1 MLFKKQENKLYLDI
15 LDNEIKTGSMYNL
28 KSARLVY
35 VKGKGALSVNHD
47 TIADSYWG
55 SRTIS
60 EIKLNDIPLIQ
71 MNSPGCPTCESIVST
86 GYGIEKAECS
96 ELGSI
101 SDKINSD
108 FVSLDK
114 SIEDLEP
121 LLLLMQSG
129 LYIIADALCYP
140 TDGNGNFFWNVPNEP
155 VECKATACAYLSE
168 IFQTVTGN
176 PVFLYPTQ
184 STDCYNEDR
193 VENYVKVFNENYN
206 DNLPRAIVYNF
217 GEFINFV
224 IDGHHKACAA
234 ALAGKPLNCIMII
247 PCTSQG
253 YTYNTK
259 DNGKELLCL
268 QFGQIYIPSQ
278 QIPKKYRPKYHYHQL
293 VIHNNSKITAG
304 DICHREWEQK
314 YVNAVKKYPSFEEFA
329 NMISFDLSADD
340 ITQELINQNISLCE
354 FDNEARQNLKSIL
367 CILKF
372 NDDKRLKS
380 TAMACAKIEQY
391 CSVKK
396 MAFSIL
402 LDMKD
407 DDEAEQFFID
417 YIVNCDDKKDPLL
430 SAANSFWD

>member
-1 MLFKKQENKLYLDI
+1 MLFKKRENKLYLDI

-35 VKGKGALSVNHD
+35 VKGKGALSVSQD

-60 EIKLNDIPLIQ
+60 EIKLNDVPLIQ
-71 MNSPGCPTCESIVST
+71 INSPGCPTCESIVST
-86 GYGIEKAECS
+86 GYGIEKAECR

-114 SIEDLEP
+114 SIEDLKS
-121 LLLLMQSG
+121 LLLLLESG

-140 TDGNGNFFWNVPNEP
+140 TDGDGNFFWDVPNEP
-155 VECKATACAYLSE
+155 VECKATACGYLSE
-168 IFQTVTGN
+168 TFQTVPGN

-184 STDCYNEDR
+184 STDCYNENR
-193 VENYVKVFNENYN
+193 VEYYENMFNEIYN
-206 DNLPRAIVYNF
+206 DNQPRAVVYNF
-217 GEFINFV
+217 GEFINFI

-234 ALAGKPLNCIMII
+234 ALAGQPLKCIMII
-247 PCTSQG
+247 PCTCQG
-253 YTYNTK
+253 YTYNKK
-259 DNGKELLCL
+259 DNGKELSCL
-268 QFGQIYIPSQ
+268 QFGQIYMPAQ
-278 QIPKKYRPKYHYHQL
+278 QIPEKYRPKYHYKKL
-293 VIHNNSKITAG
+293 DIHNKSKMTAG
-304 DICHREWEQK
+304 DICHREWEPE
-314 YVNAVKKYPSFEEFA
+314 YVNAVKKYPSFEEFVD
-329 NMISFDLSADD
+329 MISSDLSADD

-354 FDNEARQNLKSIL
+354 FDDEAQQNLKSIL

-372 NDDKRLKS
+372 NNDKRLKR
-380 TAMACAKIEQY
+380 TAMDCAAMEQY

-396 MAFSIL
+396 LAISIL

-417 YIVNCDDKKDPLL
+417 YIVNCDDKNDPLL